1 MSHCV
6 ERYFSL
12 KLLQLPSW
20 IFFVNLV
27 FESECMVYHFIG
39 DNDNFY
45 ASKTLY
51 NLVKWQ
57 CILLSWANESD
68 NESND
73 EAIGQQVGRQ
83 G

>member
-1 MSHCV
+1 
-6 ERYFSL
+6 
-12 KLLQLPSW
+12 
-20 IFFVNLV
+20 
-27 FESECMVYHFIG
+27 MVYHFIG
-39 DNDNFY
+39 DNDNFDNDNFY

-57 CILLSWANESD
+57 CILLGWANESD

>member
-1 MSHCV
+1 
-6 ERYFSL
+6 
-12 KLLQLPSW
+12 
-20 IFFVNLV
+20 
-27 FESECMVYHFIG
+27 MVYHFIG

-57 CILLSWANESD
+57 CILLGWANESD

>member
-1 MSHCV
+1 
-6 ERYFSL
+6 
-12 KLLQLPSW
+12 
-20 IFFVNLV
+20 
-27 FESECMVYHFIG
+27 MVYHFIG

-45 ASKTLY
+45 ASNTLY
-51 NLVKWQ
+51 NLVKWHR
-57 CILLSWANESD
+57 ILLGWANESD